1 MQEQWRWK
9 SLQAQ
14 MWCHRPPRACD
25 VPHAGSSSSL
35 LNYRSVRWYCH
46 VLILLAVDLNG
57 TTGKRRSRVIKVI
70 TIISN
75 HLLVHETRSFSVPL
89 QAQQLSSY
97 KLMWWKRAEERAGRF
112 FFFSF
117 LTVGKKAVAIMGK
130 VANQEYLITAVRT
143 HTGLCR
149 HLLCPR
155 FLWRI
160 GGLTHLFH
168 CLRASASRSVWWGKN
183 HKPNQG
189 NRYERHKQLY
199 QSPPCNYLQHLLDTH
214 RQSAVGLFHGS
225 SRDTKTYYQSNFPLS
240 PRAKQSV
247 WETHALFIL
256 AETEQER
263 GRERASLTEPRVR
276 ESP

>member
-1 MQEQWRWK
+1 M
-9 SLQAQ
+9 
-14 MWCHRPPRACD
+14 
-25 VPHAGSSSSL
+25 
-35 LNYRSVRWYCH
+35 
-46 VLILLAVDLNG
+46 
-57 TTGKRRSRVIKVI
+57 I

-143 HTGLCR
+143 HTGLCC

-160 GGLTHLFH
+160 RGLTHLFH

-199 QSPPCNYLQHLLDTH
+199 QNPPPCNYLQHLLDTH

-247 WETHALFIL
+247 
-256 AETEQER
+256 
-263 GRERASLTEPRVR
+263 
-276 ESP
+276 

>member
-1 MQEQWRWK
+1 M
-9 SLQAQ
+9 
-14 MWCHRPPRACD
+14 
-25 VPHAGSSSSL
+25 
-35 LNYRSVRWYCH
+35 
-46 VLILLAVDLNG
+46 LAVDLNG

-160 GGLTHLFH
+160 RGLTHLFH

-199 QSPPCNYLQHLLDTH
+199 QSPPLQLSAASLGYTQAERCRPFSRFLKGHENLLPIKLSTQSPSKTICVRNACIIHLSGD
-214 RQSAVGLFHGS
+214 
-225 SRDTKTYYQSNFPLS
+225 
-240 PRAKQSV
+240 RAR
-247 WETHALFIL
+247 E
-256 AETEQER
+256 
-263 GRERASLTEPRVR
+263 GERASVSDGATSERVALGGQM
-276 ESP
+276 